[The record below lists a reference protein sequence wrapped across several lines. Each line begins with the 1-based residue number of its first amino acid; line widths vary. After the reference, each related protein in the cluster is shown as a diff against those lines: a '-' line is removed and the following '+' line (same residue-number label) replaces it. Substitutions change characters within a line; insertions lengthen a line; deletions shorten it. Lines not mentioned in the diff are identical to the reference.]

1 MNKIILN
8 LLIILS
14 LIFLVLIIYLGTT
27 ELIINPKLV
36 EKEFFIDG
44 I

>member
-1 MNKIILN
+1 MNKVILN